1 MQEKTKE
8 WKIPVC
14 WEVFSTVNVRA
25 ATLEEALR
33 YVREDPDDMP
43 LPTDTDYIDGSFG
56 PSMDDVEE
64 IRQLYNGG
72 QSDQPVTGRKE
83 IKYGEQGKNH

>member
-8 WKIPVC
+8 WTIPVC
-14 WEVFSTVNVRA
+14 WEVCSTVTVRA
-25 ATLEEALR
+25 ATLEGALR
-33 YVREDPDDMP
+33 YVQEDPDDMP

-72 QSDQPVTGRKE
+72 QKDVPSDQ
-83 IKYGEQGKNH
+83 Q